1 MLTIESALS
10 VLKKFG
16 YESKDSFP
24 YIYKNNN
31 DIGINYS
38 YSDSKYGITDRI
50 ITFNNIYEME
60 LFLKKY
66 QWYKLNGKK
75 YDVKLKL
82 NNYEISTPE
91 VLYIRDNHVM
101 SNDEILNIEGYEKNK
116 RRNEK
121 LNHTNKLLLEA
132 EKLMNYYY
140 LEKSNKEKYTN
151 NYFKKENELNKY
163 LYELQLLINE
173 YNKKKQSVELITN
186 NKKFNSS
193 LLMESQI
200 NELLAE
206 FKEKTDEVKVYKLI
220 NSIWNLNKDL
230 ELNTNYMYALRHNDD
245 IDEELRKTITKIDYM
260 KELLSKKKSI
270 FKPINLKEVFN
281 NIDNQSTYESMYDDN
296 FTKKYESFINK
307 KYNVLDQINEFKL
320 YDYLNNFKRNKEY
333 DIEKNINR
341 CKKEDSNK
349 LEYVSIETANKELTK
364 QYNNNLSL
372 DEQNALILY
381 VSIYRELFDMIQ
393 NINNFDKLSINELY
407 NLLKITDNY
416 TNLIDY
422 CYKKV
427 KEVLTIEL
435 KETIFNNI
443 DFSSEKAFIESL
455 LFILKIIFNINDKMI
470 LKHNIKLYF
479 KVDNFDKIDENK
491 IITTSSIIAPLM
503 NYSNNRVIYAKVL
516 KGVNVLFSPKYLTI
530 NQNNIEIV
538 ENINSEILLDTKDIK
553 INKDENMI
561 TYSRF
566 KSHFVDSLDYKY
578 IDKYEINYKINI
590 NKVVIEKRINNE

>member
-38 YSDSKYGITDRI
+38 YIDSKYGITDRI

-479 KVDNFDKIDENK
+479 LKITFFKNIIKLYFLK
-491 IITTSSIIAPLM
+491 IT
-503 NYSNNRVIYAKVL
+503 
-516 KGVNVLFSPKYLTI
+516 FS
-530 NQNNIEIV
+530 
-538 ENINSEILLDTKDIK
+538 
-553 INKDENMI
+553 
-561 TYSRF
+561 
-566 KSHFVDSLDYKY
+566 
-578 IDKYEINYKINI
+578 
-590 NKVVIEKRINNE
+590 